1 MSDFD
6 DIIPEFVA
14 ESSELLET
22 VETGLLQLETGDV
35 EHEAIHTIF
44 RAIHSIKG
52 GAGFVGLSKIER
64 LAHRMEDVLNLI
76 RNGDLNATQ
85 PITDALLQA
94 LDVLTSLFE
103 RLDEHDIIDVEGPIR
118 ALDAALH
125 STLEDGSI
133 KDDVNAISSPVSET
147 GMPDFE
153 ISEYN
158 LKSRLSQGNVF
169 YLHMDMA
176 KIEKRGLTPL
186 QLVNEM
192 LSMGEILDSIAGLG
206 ETGDSSTYE
215 VARVVFHLLYFTV
228 LEEDLLMAALH
239 LEEGEFRKVG
249 LDDFNLAR
257 PEPAR
262 APATAPT
269 AQAEP
274 APVQKPAPAES
285 RAQPPVPAQKAQPP
299 APASQPKPE
308 TPPPAESAEYLTF
321 NLGDEEYGVDILSVQ
336 EIIGLPELARLPRS
350 PEYVL
355 GVMNLR
361 GMVVPVIDL
370 RKKLELAV
378 TDEQEPVVVVVRV
391 SDKIMGAV
399 VNGVNDVIELKNAQI
414 QEPPDF
420 VGVVRKEF
428 LRGLTRYQD
437 EMIILL
443 DMVSLMAP
451 ETLTNV
457 A

>member
-1 MSDFD
+1 MGEFD
-6 DIIPEFVA
+6 DIIPEFVT
-14 ESSELLET
+14 ESAELLET
-22 VETGLLQLETGDV
+22 VENGLLQLESGDV

-76 RNGDLNATQ
+76 RNGDLDATQ

-94 LDVLTSLFE
+94 LDVLTSLFN
-103 RLDEHDIIDVEGPIR
+103 RLDEHDAIDVEGPIR

-125 STLEDGSI
+125 STLEDGSV
-133 KDDVNAISSPVSET
+133 KDDVNKISSPASET
-147 GMPDFE
+147 GLPNFE
-153 ISEYN
+153 ISDYN
-158 LKSRLSQGNVF
+158 LKSRLSQGNVY

-176 KIEKRGLTPL
+176 KIEERGLTPL

-192 LSMGEILDSIAGLG
+192 LSMGEILDSVVGLG
-206 ETGDSSTYE
+206 GTGDSRTYE
-215 VARVVFHLLYFTV
+215 VAEVVFHLLYFTV
-228 LEEDLLMAALH
+228 LEDDLLMAALH
-239 LEEGEFRKVG
+239 LEEGEFRQVG
-249 LDDFNLAR
+249 PEDFNLAPPGEQA
-257 PEPAR
+257 PEP
-262 APATAPT
+262 
-269 AQAEP
+269 P
-274 APVQKPAPAES
+274 APEPEPEPLPEPEPQKAP
-285 RAQPPVPAQKAQPP
+285 AQPPVPTQKAQPP
-299 APASQPKPE
+299 ALAPRAEAE

-321 NLGDEEYGVDILSVQ
+321 TLGDEEYGVDILSVQ
-336 EIIGLPELARLPRS
+336 EIIGLPELTRLPRS
-350 PEYVL
+350 PGYVL

-370 RKKLELAV
+370 RKKLELTV
-378 TDEQEPVVVVVRV
+378 KDGQDPVVVVVRV

-399 VNGVNDVIELKNAQI
+399 VDGVNDVIELKNNQI

-428 LRGLTRYQD
+428 LRGLTRHQD

-451 ETLTNV
+451 ETISNV